1 MIEGSLSRRYAKAL
15 FELALEEHREE
26 EIGQEIER
34 FVTAF
39 TTSSSL
45 SAVLN
50 NPAFPLRSRKN
61 IVVEVSRGLQL
72 SPLVVHFLSLLLE
85 RDRLTFLP
93 SIASR
98 YHRLLDEKK
107 GRVEAR
113 VVAPNPLEAAMLEGL
128 REALRRV
135 SGKEVV
141 LKEESDPG
149 LIGGLVIQLEGKVYD
164 GSVRTQLDK
173 MKERIERGY

>member
-26 EIGQEIER
+26 EIGQEIDW
-34 FVTAF
+34 FVTAY
-39 TTSSSL
+39 TTSSL
-45 SAVLN
+45 PMVLN
-50 NPAFPLRSRKN
+50 NPAFPPGSRKN

-85 RDRLTFLP
+85 RDRLTYLP

-98 YHRLLDEKK
+98 YRLLLDEKK

-113 VVAPNPLEAAMLEGL
+113 VLVPAPLEAAMLEGL
-128 REALRRV
+128 RGELSRV

-149 LIGGLVIQLEGKVYD
+149 LVGGLVIQLEGKVYD

-173 MKERIERGY
+173 MKERVERGY

>member
-26 EIGQEIER
+26 EIGQEIDW
-34 FVTAF
+34 FVTAY
-39 TTSSSL
+39 TTSSL
-45 SAVLN
+45 PTVLN
-50 NPAFPLRSRKN
+50 NPAFPPASRKN

-85 RDRLTFLP
+85 RDRLTYLP

-98 YHRLLDEKK
+98 YRLLLDEKK

-113 VVAPNPLEAAMLEGL
+113 VLAPVPLEVAMLEGL
-128 REALRRV
+128 REALSRV

-149 LIGGLVIQLEGKVYD
+149 LVGGLVIQLEGKVYD

-173 MKERIERGY
+173 MKERVERGY

>member
-26 EIGQEIER
+26 EIGQEIDW
-34 FVTAF
+34 FVTAY
-39 TTSSSL
+39 TTSSL
-45 SAVLN
+45 PTVLN
-50 NPAFPLRSRKN
+50 NPAFPLASRKN

-85 RDRLTFLP
+85 RDRLTYLP

-98 YHRLLDEKK
+98 YRLLLDEKK

-113 VVAPNPLEAAMLEGL
+113 VLAPVLLEAAMLEGL
-128 REALRRV
+128 REALSRV

-149 LIGGLVIQLEGKVYD
+149 LVGGLVIQLEGKVYD
-164 GSVRTQLDK
+164 GCVRTQLDK
-173 MKERIERGY
+173 MKERVERGY